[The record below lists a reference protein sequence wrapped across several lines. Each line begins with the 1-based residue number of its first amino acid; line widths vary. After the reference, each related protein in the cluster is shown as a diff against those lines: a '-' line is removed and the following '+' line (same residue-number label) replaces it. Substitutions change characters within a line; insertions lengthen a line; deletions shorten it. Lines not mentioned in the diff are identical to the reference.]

1 MLANKEPDRAVW
13 RSSPQNMV
21 FL

>member
-1 MLANKEPDRAVW
+1 MLVNKEPDRAVW